1 MPSQLEQ
8 SSALGE
14 LIRNKVVR
22 LYPTREPT
30 VISTTQFFLASD
42 RKLVAD
48 SKRQKV
54 EALEASVVVVED
66 LIPAPFTALY
76 RKPKDLLIGE
86 YKESVE
92 GSF

>member
-1 MPSQLEQ
+1 MPSQLELNL
-8 SSALGE
+8 ALGE

-22 LYPTREPT
+22 LYPTKEPT
-30 VISTTQFFLASD
+30 VISTTQFLLASD
-42 RKLVAD
+42 TKLVAD
-48 SKRQKV
+48 SNRQKV

-76 RKPKDLLIGE
+76 REPMDLSIGE

-92 GSF
+92 RSF

>member
-1 MPSQLEQ
+1 MPSQLEL

-92 GSF
+92 GTF

>member
-1 MPSQLEQ
+1 MPSQLEPN
-8 SSALGE
+8 SALGE

-30 VISTTQFFLASD
+30 VISTTQFLLASD

-54 EALEASVVVVED
+54 EALEASVVVVKD
-66 LIPAPFTALY
+66 LIPAPYTALC
-76 RKPKDLLIGE
+76 RKPMDLSIGE

-92 GSF
+92 RSF